1 MDYCYDYFF
10 YCKPFVTPLQT
21 CHGLWS
27 ERRGI
32 IIQLR
37 DQQGNIGKG
46 EIAPLSWFGSE
57 TIEQATQF
65 CSQLDT
71 KFNPQIIDQIP
82 NNLPCCQFAFES
94 ALVNLEKV
102 ANNSPITNL
111 DYNLS
116 SNYQIYLVNHPWNY
130 SYLLPTG
137 LAALQSI
144 QTKVAQ
150 QHNTFKQKIGVQSFE
165 QERSLIKELMSYLP
179 TQGKLRLDANG
190 GLNLETTKR
199 WLEFAELENELE
211 HKIELIEQPLPP
223 EDFSTLLALSQQFKT
238 AIALD
243 ESVANLT
250 QLQSCYEQG
259 WRGVYVL
266 KAAIMGSPS
275 RLAQWLQTHPI
286 DALFSS
292 VFETAI
298 GRQNVLELAIK
309 WGNPARALGFG
320 VNHWFQE

>member
-111 DYNLS
+111 DFNLS

-137 LAALQSI
+137 LAALPSI

-150 QHNTFKQKIGVQSFE
+150 QYNTFKQKIGVQSFE

-250 QLQSCYEQG
+250 QLQSCYQQG

-266 KAAIMGSPS
+266 KAAIMGSPR

-298 GRQNVLELAIK
+298 GRQNVLELAVK
-309 WGNPARALGFG
+309 WGNPNRALGFG

>member
-1 MDYCYDYFF
+1 MDYCYDYFI
-10 YCKPFVTPLQT
+10 YCKPFVIPLQT
-21 CHGLWS
+21 SHGLWS

-37 DQQGNIGKG
+37 DQQGNVGKG

-111 DYNLS
+111 DYNLN

-137 LAALQSI
+137 LAALPSI

-150 QHNTFKQKIGVQSFE
+150 QYNTFKQKIGIQSFE
-165 QERSLIKELMSYLP
+165 QERSLIKELISYLP

-199 WLEFAELENELE
+199 WLEFAELE

-298 GRQNVLELAIK
+298 GRQNVLELAVK
-309 WGNPARALGFG
+309 WGNPNRALGFG

>member
-1 MDYCYDYFF
+1 MDYYYDYFV
-10 YCKPFVTPLQT
+10 YCKPFVIPLQT

-27 ERRGI
+27 ERKGI
-32 IIQLR
+32 IIQLK
-37 DQQGNIGKG
+37 DQRGNVGRG

-65 CSQLDT
+65 CAQLDA

-82 NNLPCCQFAFES
+82 NDLPCCQFAFES
-94 ALVNLEKV
+94 ALINLERA
-102 ANNSPITNL
+102 ANNASITNL
-111 DYNLS
+111 DHHLNTKYEIDS
-116 SNYQIYLVNHPWNY
+116 VNHPWNY

-137 LAALQSI
+137 LAALPSI
-144 QTKVAQ
+144 QTNVAQ
-150 QHNTFKQKIGVQSFE
+150 QYNTFKQKIGIQRFE
-165 QERSLIKELMSYLP
+165 QERSLIKELISYLP
-179 TQGKLRLDANG
+179 TEGKLRLDANG

-211 HKIELIEQPLPP
+211 NKIELIEQPLPP
-223 EDFSTLLALSQQFKT
+223 EEFPTLLALSRQFKT

-250 QLQSCYEQG
+250 QLQSCYQQG

-266 KAAIMGSPS
+266 KAAIMGSPR
-275 RLAQWLQTHPI
+275 RLGQWLQTHPI

-309 WGNPARALGFG
+309 WGNPSRALGFG

>member
-10 YCKPFVTPLQT
+10 YCKPFVIPLQT

-111 DYNLS
+111 DFNLS

-199 WLEFAELENELE
+199 WLEFAELE

-243 ESVANLT
+243 ESVSSLI
-250 QLQSCYEQG
+250 QLQNCYEQG
-259 WRGVYVL
+259 WRGVFVL
-266 KAAIMGSPS
+266 KAAIIGSPR

-298 GRQNVLELAIK
+298 GRQNVLELAVK
-309 WGNPARALGFG
+309 WGNPNRALGFG

>member
-1 MDYCYDYFF
+1 MDYYYDYFV
-10 YCKPFVTPLQT
+10 YCKPFVMPLQT

-27 ERRGI
+27 ERKGI
-32 IIQLR
+32 IIQLT
-37 DQQGNIGKG
+37 DQWGNVGRG

-65 CSQLDT
+65 CAQLGA

-82 NNLPCCQFAFES
+82 NDLPCCQFAFES
-94 ALVNLEKV
+94 ALINLKRV
-102 ANNSPITNL
+102 ANHTLITDL
-111 DYNLS
+111 DHHLNTKHEIDS
-116 SNYQIYLVNHPWNY
+116 VNHPWNY

-137 LAALQSI
+137 LAALPSI
-144 QTKVAQ
+144 QTNVAQ
-150 QHNTFKQKIGVQSFE
+150 QYNTFKQKIGVQSFE
-165 QERSLIKELMSYLP
+165 QERSLIKELISYLP

-199 WLEFAELENELE
+199 WLEFAELEN
-211 HKIELIEQPLPP
+211 KIELIEQPLPP
-223 EDFSTLLALSQQFKT
+223 EEFPTLLALSRQFKT

-250 QLQSCYEQG
+250 QLQSCYQQG

-266 KAAIMGSPS
+266 KAAIMGSPR
-275 RLAQWLQTHPI
+275 RLGQWLQTHPI

-309 WGNPARALGFG
+309 WGNPSRALGFG

>member
-1 MDYCYDYFF
+1 MDYCYDYFS

-71 KFNPQIIDQIP
+71 TLNPQIIDQIP
-82 NNLPCCQFAFES
+82 NDLPCCQFAFES
-94 ALVNLEKV
+94 ALINLERV
-102 ANNSPITNL
+102 ANNSPITDLDHNL
-111 DYNLS
+111 N
-116 SNYQIYLVNHPWNY
+116 SNCQIYLVNHPWNY

-137 LAALQSI
+137 FAALTSI

-150 QHNTFKQKIGVQSFE
+150 QYNTFKQKIGVQSFE

-199 WLEFAELENELE
+199 WLEFAELE

-250 QLQSCYEQG
+250 QLQSCYQQG

-266 KAAIMGSPS
+266 KAAIMGSPR

-298 GRQNVLELAIK
+298 GRQNVLELAVK
-309 WGNPARALGFG
+309 WGNPNRALGFG

>member
-10 YCKPFVTPLQT
+10 YCKPFVIPLQT

-111 DYNLS
+111 DFNLS

-199 WLEFAELENELE
+199 WLEFAELE

-250 QLQSCYEQG
+250 QLQNCYEQG

-266 KAAIMGSPS
+266 KAAIMGSPR

-298 GRQNVLELAIK
+298 GRQNVLELAVK

>member
-1 MDYCYDYFF
+1 MDYCYDYFI
-10 YCKPFVTPLQT
+10 YCKPFVIPLQT
-21 CHGLWS
+21 SHGLWS

-37 DQQGNIGKG
+37 DQQGNVGKG

-111 DYNLS
+111 DYNLN

-137 LAALQSI
+137 LAALPSI

-150 QHNTFKQKIGVQSFE
+150 QYNTFKQKIGIQSFE
-165 QERSLIKELMSYLP
+165 QERSLIKELISYLP

-199 WLEFAELENELE
+199 WLEFAELE

-309 WGNPARALGFG
+309 WGNPNRALGFG

>member
-10 YCKPFVTPLQT
+10 YCKPFVIPLQT

-111 DYNLS
+111 DFNLS

-165 QERSLIKELMSYLP
+165 QERSLIKELISYLP

-199 WLEFAELENELE
+199 WLEFAELE

-243 ESVANLT
+243 ESVSSLI
-250 QLQSCYEQG
+250 QLQNCYEQG
-259 WRGVYVL
+259 WRGVFVL
-266 KAAIMGSPS
+266 KAAIIGSPR

-298 GRQNVLELAIK
+298 GRQNVLELAVK
-309 WGNPARALGFG
+309 WGNPNRALGFG

>member
-10 YCKPFVTPLQT
+10 YCKPFVIPLQT
-21 CHGLWS
+21 SHGLWS

-243 ESVANLT
+243 ESVSSLT
-250 QLQSCYEQG
+250 QLQNCYEQG

-275 RLAQWLQTHPI
+275 RLAKGLQTHPI
-286 DALFSS
+286 DVLFSS

-298 GRQNVLELAIK
+298 GRQNVLELAVK
-309 WGNPARALGFG
+309 RGNPNRALGFG

>member
-1 MDYCYDYFF
+1 MDYCYNYFS

-21 CHGLWS
+21 SHGLWS
-27 ERRGI
+27 ERKGI

-65 CSQLDT
+65 CAQLDT

-111 DYNLS
+111 DHNLDS
-116 SNYQIYLVNHPWNY
+116 KHEIDCVIHPWNY

-150 QHNTFKQKIGVQSFE
+150 QYNTFKQKIGIQSFE
-165 QERSLIKELMSYLP
+165 QERSLIKELIAYLP

-199 WLEFAELENELE
+199 WLEFAELEN
-211 HKIELIEQPLPP
+211 KIELIEQPLPP

-250 QLQSCYEQG
+250 QLQSCYQQG

-266 KAAIMGSPS
+266 KAAIMGSPR

-309 WGNPARALGFG
+309 WGNPNRALGFG

>member
-1 MDYCYDYFF
+1 
-10 YCKPFVTPLQT
+10 
-21 CHGLWS
+21 
-27 ERRGI
+27 
-32 IIQLR
+32 
-37 DQQGNIGKG
+37 
-46 EIAPLSWFGSE
+46 
-57 TIEQATQF
+57 
-65 CSQLDT
+65 
-71 KFNPQIIDQIP
+71 
-82 NNLPCCQFAFES
+82 
-94 ALVNLEKV
+94 LVNLEKV

-111 DYNLS
+111 DFNLS

-199 WLEFAELENELE
+199 WLEFAELE

-243 ESVANLT
+243 ESVSSLI
-250 QLQSCYEQG
+250 QLQNCYEQG
-259 WRGVYVL
+259 WRGVFVL
-266 KAAIMGSPS
+266 KAAIIGSPR

-298 GRQNVLELAIK
+298 GRQNVLELAVK
-309 WGNPARALGFG
+309 WGNPNRALGFG

>member
-10 YCKPFVTPLQT
+10 YCKPFVIPLQT

-65 CSQLDT
+65 CAQLDT

-111 DYNLS
+111 DHNLDS
-116 SNYQIYLVNHPWNY
+116 KHEIDCVIHPWNY

-137 LAALQSI
+137 LAALPLI
-144 QTKVAQ
+144 QTNVAQ
-150 QHNTFKQKIGVQSFE
+150 QYNTFKQKIGVQSFE

-199 WLEFAELENELE
+199 WLEFAELEN
-211 HKIELIEQPLPP
+211 KIELIEQPLPP
-223 EDFSTLLALSQQFKT
+223 EDFSTLLALSRQFKT

-250 QLQSCYEQG
+250 QLQNCYDQG

-266 KAAIMGSPS
+266 KAAIMGSPR

-298 GRQNVLELAIK
+298 GRQNVLELAVK
-309 WGNPARALGFG
+309 WGNPNRALGFG

>member
-111 DYNLS
+111 DFNLS

-199 WLEFAELENELE
+199 WLEFAELE

-243 ESVANLT
+243 ESVSSLI
-250 QLQSCYEQG
+250 QLQNCYEQG
-259 WRGVYVL
+259 WRGVFVL
-266 KAAIMGSPS
+266 KAAIIGSPR

-298 GRQNVLELAIK
+298 GRQNVLELAVK
-309 WGNPARALGFG
+309 WGNPNRALGFG

>member
-10 YCKPFVTPLQT
+10 YCKPFVIPLQT

-111 DYNLS
+111 DFNLS

-137 LAALQSI
+137 LAALPSI

-150 QHNTFKQKIGVQSFE
+150 QYNTFKQKIGVQSFE

-211 HKIELIEQPLPP
+211 PKIELIEQPLPP

-250 QLQSCYEQG
+250 QLQSCYQQG

-266 KAAIMGSPS
+266 KAAIMGSPR
-275 RLAQWLQTHPI
+275 RLAKWLQTHPI

-298 GRQNVLELAIK
+298 GRQNVLELAVK
-309 WGNPARALGFG
+309 WGNPNRALGFG

>member
-10 YCKPFVTPLQT
+10 YCKPFVIPLQT

-111 DYNLS
+111 DFNLS

-137 LAALQSI
+137 LAALPSI

-150 QHNTFKQKIGVQSFE
+150 QYNTFKQKIGVQSFE

-211 HKIELIEQPLPP
+211 PKIELIEQPLPP

-250 QLQSCYEQG
+250 QLQSCYQQG
-259 WRGVYVL
+259 WRGVFVL
-266 KAAIMGSPS
+266 KAAIIGSPR

-298 GRQNVLELAIK
+298 GRQNVLELAVK
-309 WGNPARALGFG
+309 WGNPNRALGFG